1 MNRLKRVLFFNGSAC
16 GGAER
21 MTLLYAKI
29 LQKAGFECKMFVHVK
44 PGTEANIIE
53 FIPEDIEWVFI
64 KSRYRYLFF
73 HILNIL
79 KKEKCDFVF
88 CSMPG
93 FVKFVVWTRCLLH
106 LKFRLIVRCFNMP
119 SKMPKQTL
127 DMVKWFRYANIII
140 SQTDEMREELIN
152 LIKLSREK
160 IKTINNPIDKEL
172 INERVK
178 ESFDFDKDY
187 INYVAVGRIA
197 PQKDYIT
204 LLTAFAKAKKIT
216 NNIRLYIIGGVGD
229 DNYYSALQNLSLK
242 LNVSDS
248 IFFEGFQNNPFK
260 YMKGADALLLSSKF
274 EGLPNVLLE
283 AMYLEKPVVST
294 RCIPFVQQIIE
305 EGVNGYSVEVE
316 DVDSFAKA
324 MLDVRKLSP
333 VNNTMKRNETE
344 NDIIKL
350 FDELGD
356 EN

>member
-1 MNRLKRVLFFNGSAC
+1 MSKRVLLFNGYAC

-21 MTLLYAKI
+21 MTILYAKI

-53 FIPEDIEWVFI
+53 FIPENIEWVFI

-79 KKEKCDFVF
+79 KKEKCDIVF

-93 FVKFVVWTRCLLH
+93 FVKFVVWARYLLN
-106 LKFRLIVRCFNMP
+106 LKLRLIVRCFNMP
-119 SKMPKQTL
+119 SKMSKQSK
-127 DMVKWFRYANIII
+127 DGAKWFRYVDEII

-152 LIKLSREK
+152 LFKISREK

-204 LLTAFAKAKKIT
+204 MIKAIAKARKTK
-216 NNIRLYIIGGVGD
+216 NNIRLYIIGGVED
-229 DNYYSALQNLSLK
+229 DNYYSTLQSLILNL
-242 LNVSDS
+242 NISDS

-260 YMKGADALLLSSKF
+260 YMKSADALLLSSKF

-316 DVDSFAKA
+316 DCDDFAKA
-324 MLDVRKLSP
+324 MLDVRKLSL
-333 VNNTMKRNETE
+333 VKNTMKRNKTE

-350 FDELGD
+350 FDEL
-356 EN
+356 